1 MTRSR
6 SHLLAFVLVFAVL
19 GLIVQT
25 VPETGLAK
33 SGQPRVGTEVVSG
46 GEVAAGQYPFVAAI
60 GYGDPSGEFREDNQ
74 FCGGSLIAPSLV
86 LTAAHCVLGV
96 TPEQMALVVGRT
108 SLLSSDG
115 QVRFVTE
122 IIMDPAFEHSNA
134 TNDLAVLRLNQPVVG
149 IAPIKLVG
157 VGDTSLSTPGAPLT
171 LAGWGDTRPKPANG
185 KPPLW
190 PDVMQQAQVNVVD
203 DDTCAREWART
214 GYNDNSV
221 WHLFVCTTPGIFG
234 GGDSGSPLFVSTPSG
249 FVQVSLVSGSYAKLH
264 ADKKKNNNKNNK
276 KKNNKKKK
284 KLHKAIP
291 DYGPELSDSSSAAF
305 LATVGV

>member
-6 SHLLAFVLVFAVL
+6 SPLLTFI
-19 GLIVQT
+19 IVSAILAITLQS
-25 VPETGLAK
+25 VIPETGQAK
-33 SGQPRVGTEVVSG
+33 RGQQHVGTQVVYG
-46 GEVAAGQYPFVAAI
+46 GDVAPGQYPFVAAI
-60 GYGDPSGEFREDNQ
+60 GYGDPSGEFRADNQ
-74 FCGGSLIAPSLV
+74 FCGGSLIAASLV

-108 SLLSSDG
+108 SVSSSEG

-122 IIMDPAFEHSNA
+122 IIMDPAFNHDNA
-134 TNDLAVLRLNQPVVG
+134 TNDLAVLRLNEPVLG

-171 LAGWGDTRPKPANG
+171 LVGWGDTRPKPHNG

-214 GYNDNSV
+214 GYHDNSV
-221 WHLFVCTTPGIFG
+221 WHFFVCTTPGIFG
-234 GGDSGSPLFVSTPSG
+234 SGDSGSPLFVATPSG
-249 FVQVSLVSGSYAKLH
+249 YVQVSLVSGSYAKH
-264 ADKKKNNNKNNK
+264 HKHKNKNKNN
-276 KKNNKKKK
+276 KKNNKKK
-284 KLHKAIP
+284 LHKVIP
-291 DYGPELSDSSSAAF
+291 DYGPELSDPSSTAF
-305 LATVGV
+305 LVSVGV